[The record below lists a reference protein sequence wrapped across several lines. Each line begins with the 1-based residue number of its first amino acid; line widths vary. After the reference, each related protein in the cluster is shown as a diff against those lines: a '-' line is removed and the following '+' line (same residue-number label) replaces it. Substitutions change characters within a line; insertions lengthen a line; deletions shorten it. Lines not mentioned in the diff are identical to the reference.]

1 MGIQEHALLDTG
13 ARGAPLSVTIHGG
26 TELRRALKEAAGDT
40 DDLKRLNVEIAE
52 MVADEA
58 RRLVPVRS
66 GKLKGSIKARGAAS
80 KARVTAG
87 SKRVPYAMVNH
98 WGWPQRNIDGTFF
111 ITQAME
117 NKKTEVLDFYEI
129 ELEQILHEN
138 GLK

>member
-13 ARGAPLSVTIHGG
+13 RKGAPLSVTIYGG
-26 TELRRALKEAAGDT
+26 TELRKALKEAAGDT

-58 RRLVPVRS
+58 RRNVPIRT
-66 GKLKGSIKARGAAS
+66 GTLKGSIKAFGAAS

-87 SKRVPYAMVNH
+87 SKRVPYAMVIH
-98 WGWPQRNIDGTFF
+98 WGWPQRNLEGSFF
-111 ITQAME
+111 ITNAME
-117 NKKTEVLDFYEI
+117 KKQEEILDYYEI